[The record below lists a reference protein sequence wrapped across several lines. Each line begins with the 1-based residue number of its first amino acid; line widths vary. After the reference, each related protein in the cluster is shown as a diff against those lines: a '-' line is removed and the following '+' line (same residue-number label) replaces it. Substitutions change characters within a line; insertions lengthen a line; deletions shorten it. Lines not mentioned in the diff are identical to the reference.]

1 MIKLRPAP
9 ATLPGT
15 VSNEQKLGWGKT
27 RHRFLSTV
35 SSSHIQMNCITS
47 LCYLFIIWRGKLLDI
62 SKCTYAPVVFL
73 HECPFSFFIQHKDNV
88 MDGYITL
95 AKYISIFFLLL
106 YFFSIP
112 RNWRESREWCT
123 HWKYGGFIP
132 RPDRTL
138 EWHSGSILPQF
149 SEKKKKRKN
158 KERKEKEGRHLK
170 SDVMTMPFRNGGRII
185 KSSSSL

>member
-1 MIKLRPAP
+1 MVKLRPAP
-9 ATLPGT
+9 ATLQGT

-88 MDGYITL
+88 MDGCIRL

-112 RNWRESREWCT
+112 QNWREWCT

>member
-1 MIKLRPAP
+1 MVKLRPAP
-9 ATLPGT
+9 ATLQGT

-73 HECPFSFFIQHKDNV
+73 HQCPFSFFIQHKDNV

-106 YFFSIP
+106 YFSLYLKTGEKVGNDAHTGNMEASYPIQI
-112 RNWRESREWCT
+112 E
-123 HWKYGGFIP
+123 HWN
-132 RPDRTL
+132 D
-138 EWHSGSILPQF
+138 ILGQYYLNF
-149 SEKKKKRKN
+149 LRKKRKERI
-158 KERKEKEGRHLK
+158 KKGKKRKEGIWSQMWWPCPSEME
-170 SDVMTMPFRNGGRII
+170 VE
-185 KSSSSL
+185 